1 MKRYVVDVCI
11 AVKWYIPEVFSQ
23 EAMSLLEPA
32 HSLVS
37 PDYLL
42 LEAGSVFWKKIRR
55 QEINFDYGL
64 QALSSLKTSPIQFVD
79 TQRLLQDAFSLANQT
94 ERSIYDCFYLQ
105 LAIQENRQMVTSD
118 EKLYNALKDTS
129 WSKYLCWIE
138 NLAELEEK

>member
-1 MKRYVVDVCI
+1 VTRYVVDVCI

-23 EAMSLLEPA
+23 QAMSLLTPVY
-32 HSLVS
+32 SLVS

-64 QALSSLKTSPIQFVD
+64 QALSSLKNSPVQFVD
-79 TQRLLQDAFSLANQT
+79 TQRLLQDAFSLANHI

-105 LAIQENRQMVTSD
+105 LAIQE
-118 EKLYNALKDTS
+118 KLPNGD
-129 WSKYLCWIE
+129 C
-138 NLAELEEK
+138 